1 MTLISEPIKSLLVEL
16 CEFQATEDFASG
28 LEEFRQP
35 GFINVASSSGK
46 SPGMNRIL
54 RMAARLLQLRDKSW
68 VVGLRMHFQTLML
81 VPLTN
86 IC

>member
-35 GFINVASSSGK
+35 GFINVASSGK

-68 VVGLRMHFQTLML
+68 VVRLRMHFQTLMF